1 RQKSSNEITIERFPW
16 LCLGL
21 DAYVTCALHSSYTSP
36 KCSINRIVD
45 QSQKRKITGCSSI
58 EAPDNKRVAC
68 DKGNDVDDVNAV
80 INDDQR
86 LSISNKFPK
95 SNSKSDNLIDRIFP
109 PVTALRKERLD

>member
-1 RQKSSNEITIERFPW
+1 MKSRSSGF
-16 LCLGL
+16 LGCVL
-21 DAYVTCALHSSYTSP
+21 VWMH
-36 KCSINRIVD
+36 